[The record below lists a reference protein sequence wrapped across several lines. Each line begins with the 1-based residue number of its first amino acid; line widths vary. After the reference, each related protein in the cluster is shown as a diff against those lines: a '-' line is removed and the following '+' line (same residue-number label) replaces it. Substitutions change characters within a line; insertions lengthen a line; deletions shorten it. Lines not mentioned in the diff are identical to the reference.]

1 MSDDPRSITVTIT
14 ADIKGLMDG
23 LNDATSGVKDAT
35 AKMAASF
42 APLTAS
48 SASSFDSMTGQSKQ
62 AAESM
67 EGDFSRTE
75 ARHAAHMLGMN
86 RAVGGFVATL
96 PGVGQALSMAFAP
109 LAIMEMIEWIA
120 KGVEK
125 LYDFSQANNK
135 AAVEWGKLTETFS
148 DMAITGNNSL
158 DSLRAAFVGI
168 TQGPIA
174 EMEYKLAHINQ
185 QFLGLES
192 WNSISKDIEEGT
204 KQISAGF
211 GHAGENAKAFGETLK
226 NALKSGG
233 IDSGLQSV
241 NTELGKAQTEQA
253 RLNQLA
259 AHGGIGQGPLDSQAK
274 YVQLLQETAAALQQ
288 DSDKEAEQEKIAKAR
303 LQAAIDQKGAAAGKA
318 ASERSQAASEA
329 RLKGIEQA
337 TAATMNAEDKAADEE
352 LKQQEGAIKQQIAL
366 AVQGGQDKAAA
377 ELAALPKYIAAQQA
391 YTQAKLAALDKD
403 HAAQLKANADET
415 ALLNAGNSGG
425 QNNAKLIESANQR
438 AAIEAKYQTERK
450 SIVAAGRDAVVTLET
465 QEINESTELA
475 RKGAAERK
483 AAAVAE
489 INDSLS
495 HQKAAAATTVQQA
508 RDDAAAGIITKQ
520 QLLQAEH
527 AYIAA
532 VLSDEERA
540 LTIKQ
545 MLYADDLKEFNKL
558 NDEKLADERKA
569 QDQSAAIDKKAAAD
583 HLKTAETWISGL
595 TSGMNSAVSG
605 MIKGTESFGQAM
617 KSVMS
622 SMVDFVISQLMKML
636 VKHISVEVAKTTET
650 AAQTA
655 ARKATETAAA
665 AQTNALAI
673 QTGAVHATVEGAK
686 TGATLTGTA
695 LRVAAEIWASV
706 TTMARK
712 IAEGVAWIAVEG
724 WKAMASAWASISA
737 IPVVGPFLAPAV
749 AAGVLA
755 SVIAIGANLSSAAGG
770 WDQVPSDQVAQ
781 LHKNEMV
788 LPASIAGPLRGAI
801 AGGGFGGSGGSG
813 DGDTHVHIHALKF
826 DRQFWQSQQGEI
838 VNLLSNAI
846 KNRRRG

>member
-1 MSDDPRSITVTIT
+1 MADDGGEISVRIT
-14 ADIKGLMDG
+14 AQIDGLMDG
-23 LNDATSGVKDAT
+23 LNNATSGVKDAT
-35 AKMAASF
+35 ASMAASF
-42 APLTAS
+42 TPLTAS
-48 SASSFDSMTGQSKQ
+48 AASSFDSMAGQSHA

-125 LYDFSQANNK
+125 LYDFSQAGNK
-135 AAVEWGKLTETFS
+135 AAVEWGKLSEAFS

-192 WNSISKDIEEGT
+192 WNSVSKNIEDGI

-211 GHAGENAKAFGETLK
+211 GHAGENAKEFGETLK
-226 NALKSGG
+226 NQLKTGG
-233 IDSGLQSV
+233 VDAGLQAL
-241 NTELGKAQTEQA
+241 NAELGKAQTEQA

-259 AHGGIGQGPLDSQAK
+259 AHGGIGQGPLDSQAQ
-274 YVQLLQETAAALQQ
+274 YVRLLQETAVALQL
-288 DSDKEAEQEKIAKAR
+288 DSDKEAQVKANEEAR
-303 LQAAIDQKGAAAGKA
+303 LKAAQDQKGAEAGKT
-318 ASERSQAASEA
+318 ASEA
-329 RLKGIEQA
+329 ARAVSEAKLKGIEQA
-337 TAATMNAEDKAADEE
+337 NAATMSAEDKAAEEE
-352 LKQQEGAIKQQIAL
+352 LKAQDGAIKQQIAL
-366 AVQGGQDKAAA
+366 AIQGGQEKAAA

-391 YTQAKLAALDKD
+391 YTQAKLAALEKD
-403 HAAQLKANADET
+403 HTAQLNANAAEEK
-415 ALLNAGNSGG
+415 LLEKGNSGG
-425 QNNAKLIESANQR
+425 QNNAKLVENANQR
-438 AAIEAKYQTERK
+438 AAIETKYQTEK
-450 SIVAAGRDAVVTLET
+450 QSIVAAGKASVVALET
-465 QEINESTELA
+465 QEINERTELA

-483 AAAVAE
+483 AAALAA
-489 INDSLS
+489 INGSLAD
-495 HQKAAAATTVQQA
+495 QKAAAAVTVQQA
-508 RDDAAAGIITKQ
+508 REEAAAGIITKQ

-532 VLSDEERA
+532 ILSDEERA
-540 LTIKQ
+540 IAIKK
-545 MLYADDLKEFNKL
+545 MLYADDAKEFDKL
-558 NDEKLADERKA
+558 NAEKAADDRKA
-569 QDQSAAIDKKAAAD
+569 QDEMAAIDKKAAAD
-583 HLKTAETWISGL
+583 HLKTTETWVSGL
-595 TSGMNSAVSG
+595 TSGMSSAVSG
-605 MIKGTESFGQAM
+605 MIKGTQSFGQAM

-622 SMVDFVISQLMKML
+622 SMVDFVISQLMKIL

-665 AQTNALAI
+665 AQTNALAV

-695 LRVAAEIWASV
+695 LRVAAEIWASI

-770 WDQVPSDQVAQ
+770 WDNVPSDQIAQ
-781 LHKNEMV
+781 IHKQEMI
-788 LPASIAGPLRGAI
+788 LPASIASPLRSAI
-801 AGGGFGGSGGSG
+801 AGGGFGGSGG
-813 DGDTHVHIHALKF
+813 GDTHVHLHGSMIDAA
-826 DRQFWQSQQGEI
+826 FWQKHQGSI
-838 VNLLSNAI
+838 VSTIQDAV
-846 KNRRRG
+846 KNRRS